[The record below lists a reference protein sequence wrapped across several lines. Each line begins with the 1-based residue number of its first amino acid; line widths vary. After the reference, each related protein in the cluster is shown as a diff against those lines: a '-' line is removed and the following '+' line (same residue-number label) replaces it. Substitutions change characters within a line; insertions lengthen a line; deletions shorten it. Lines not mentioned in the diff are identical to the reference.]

1 MHILFLVFLSLNTF
15 AETYE
20 TVVSDFVF
28 NSSSRLVLTE
38 EMIRNSNSPNIPS
51 LLKQLAG
58 ISITSNPFQPTS
70 ISMSGGDSGH
80 VLILVDGIP
89 FYDPSTIQRTG
100 NLSALNI
107 KSVKRIEIIKGSQ
120 SVLYGGQAL
129 GGMIKIET
137 WSEKDF
143 ASRNIELGTQS
154 YGSAGAEYSNENIL
168 ARGQMKGE
176 RRGSP
181 KKGSSSTYPAD
192 QLNGDIAYRWRNSA
206 DGIIKLSLLKD
217 HSFSPSSDANY
228 NIVDVKNFELLS
240 QQALVSG
247 SFKLNEVAWNP
258 RITFGLQTG
267 NRSYD
272 FPLSNKNSNAIDE
285 KYNSRFNFFRIEVKP
300 FESKLLRAEIGFQ
313 YSYEDFIFKNNQ
325 IKEADN
331 LLEQRGLFTKFTSLL
346 GNETE
351 LSYGARLENWTGK
364 KNPVS
369 VYQIGLRHKKTRAE
383 ISTGFKAPSLY
394 QLHSRYGN
402 PDLQEERG
410 TQYSLSQE
418 FSLSENHQFSV
429 TLFWARFNN
438 LVSTTGTYPQIR
450 YVNINK
456 SETRGAE
463 LRYSQ
468 QLNSY
473 QSINFNLSYQEP
485 KNLRTHSWLLR
496 RPLNTLNLN
505 YSRRDGKIATL
516 MEILNVGTRHD
527 SGPNGNFR
535 LAGYT
540 TANLSF
546 NYNAKP
552 GHRVFLRID
561 NLTGNRYE
569 ETYGYF
575 AQSTTAMLGFTQEF

>member
-1 MHILFLVFLSLNTF
+1 MQIIFLFFLSLNTF
-15 AETYE
+15 AEPYE

-38 EMIRNSNSPNIPS
+38 EMIQKSNSPNIPS

-154 YGSAGAEYSNENIL
+154 YGSAGAEYSKENFL
-168 ARGQMKGE
+168 ARGQVKGE

-192 QLNGDIAYRWRNSA
+192 QLNGDIAYRWRNSTE
-206 DGIIKLSLLKD
+206 GFIKLSLLKD

-228 NIVDVKNFELLS
+228 IIVDVKNFELLS
-240 QQALVSG
+240 QQASLSS
-247 SFKLNEVAWNP
+247 SFKLHEVAWNP

-272 FPLSNKNSNAIDE
+272 FPLSNKNSSAIDE
-285 KYNSRFNFFRIEVKP
+285 KYNSRFNFFRLDAKS
-300 FESKLLRAEIGFQ
+300 FESKILKVEWGLQ
-313 YSYEDFIFKNNQ
+313 YSYEDFIFKNQN
-325 IKEADN
+325 INEADN
-331 LLEQRGLFTKFTSLL
+331 FLEQRGLFTKFTSLL
-346 GNETE
+346 GNEAE

-364 KNPVS
+364 SAPVS
-369 VYQIGLRHKKTRAE
+369 VYQIGLRNKKTRIE

-410 TQYSLSQE
+410 NQYTLSQE
-418 FSLSENHQFSV
+418 ISISEKHQLSLSAF
-429 TLFWARFNN
+429 LARFSN
-438 LVSTTGTYPQIR
+438 LVTTTGTFPQIQ
-450 YVNINK
+450 YVNVNK
-456 SETRGAE
+456 TETRGTE
-463 LRYSQ
+463 LRYSWIIDSNQ
-468 QLNSY
+468 GINLNL
-473 QSINFNLSYQEP
+473 NYQEP
-485 KNLRTHSWLLR
+485 KNLKTHSRLLR
-496 RPLNTLNLN
+496 RPLTTSNLN
-505 YSRRDGKIATL
+505 YSRQDGKIDSVL
-516 MEILNVGTRHD
+516 EILGVSARKDT
-527 SGPNGNFR
+527 GPNGNTR
-535 LAGYT
+535 LAGYV
-540 TANLSF
+540 TANLSL
-546 NYNAKP
+546 NYIPKR
-552 GHRVFLRID
+552 GSRVSFRIE
-561 NLTGNRYE
+561 NLTGARYE

-575 AQSTTAMLGFTQEF
+575 APCATAMVGFEQVF